1 MIKTN
6 YDLGDV
12 VLIRDTY
19 YETDYVGTIT
29 EIKFKLEPDRKSS
42 SVSYSVKIGNDVNEI
57 KEVPEDNEI
66 MIITEKVGSI
76 LLNLVPSE

>member
-1 MIKTN
+1 
-6 YDLGDV
+6 
-12 VLIRDTY
+12 
-19 YETDYVGTIT
+19 
-29 EIKFKLEPDRKSS
+29 
-42 SVSYSVKIGNDVNEI
+42 VKIGNDVNEI

>member
-29 EIKFKLEPDRKSS
+29 EIKFKLEPDRKSA

>member
-29 EIKFKLEPDRKSS
+29 EIKFKLEPDRKSA

-57 KEVPEDNEI
+57 KEVPEYNEI